1 MNIIQRVIEVILN
14 IISIYTPKRKPSLLA
29 QNITWFNHAGWVTR
43 LHANGD
49 LDYYL
54 VK

>member
-1 MNIIQRVIEVILN
+1 MNIIQRVTEVIFN
-14 IISIYTPKRKPSLLA
+14 IISSYTTTRKPSLLA

>member
-1 MNIIQRVIEVILN
+1 MTSIQRTIEVILN
-14 IISIYTPKRKPSLLA
+14 IISSYTTTRKPSLLA
-29 QNITWFNHAGWVTR
+29 QNITWFNQSGWVTR

>member
-1 MNIIQRVIEVILN
+1 MNIIQRTTEVILN
-14 IISIYTPKRKPSLLA
+14 IISIYIPKRKPSLLA